1 MDGCCSMNMVK
12 FYKSR
17 GMIRNVLTIKQNYN
31 IIKRDIVVC
40 CKESYRQALF
50 FGDRQ
55 EIRRKGRCQTE
66 NGYS

>member
-40 CKESYRQALF
+40 CKESYRQTF
-50 FGDRQ
+50 
-55 EIRRKGRCQTE
+55 EIVKG
-66 NGYS
+66 